1 MSCYRWI
8 LAGILIVSN
17 ADIAAEAVSSLP
29 PLPIDEA
36 EALAV
41 AGDDRASA
49 YEASAQARRE
59 QSVSAGQL
67 PDPKLKLGAMNLP
80 TDSFSRSQAPMT
92 QMQIGV
98 QQRIPPG
105 RSLSLASERQD
116 RLAQGM
122 EARAEVQ
129 RLQVLRE
136 LRKTYLELYYQTR
149 AVHILDESRGL
160 FNDLLDITRSYY
172 AAGRKN
178 QQDVLRAEVELS
190 LLDDRRD
197 RVQTRLETTRAELAR
212 LVGEAAVRRPL
223 PEAFPALP
231 DAPPLE
237 VIRDTLNAHPRL
249 QVAHQQVV
257 AGQLSVEA
265 ARERYKP
272 GWMLDL
278 TYGDRTGNEPDGS
291 RRSDFLSAMVILDLP
306 LFTDKR
312 QDRELASRQYEL
324 NAVQYERDDLLR
336 ELSGELESAH
346 AEWLRLQQ
354 RLARYRDQVL
364 PEARQHADSS
374 RKAYQSGVSDFTGL
388 MRARLI
394 ELDARLTTLRL
405 RTDLA
410 QTQARLLYLAGETQ

>member
-1 MSCYRWI
+1 MSCYHWI
-8 LAGILIVSN
+8 LAGILILPH
-17 ADIAAEAVSSLP
+17 AGAAAETVSSLP

-41 AGDDRASA
+41 AGDDQASA
-49 YEASAQARRE
+49 FEANAQARRE
-59 QSVSAGQL
+59 QSVSASQL

-105 RSLSLASERQD
+105 RSLALAGERQD
-116 RLAQGM
+116 RLARGM
-122 EARAEVQ
+122 EARAEVR
-129 RLQVLRE
+129 RLQVLKE
-136 LRKTYLELYYQTR
+136 LRKTYLELYYQSR
-149 AVHILDESRGL
+149 AVRILDASRTL

-172 AAGRKN
+172 ASGRKN

-197 RVQTRLETTRAELAR
+197 RVQTRLEKARAELVR
-212 LVGEAAVRRPL
+212 LVGGAAARRPL
-223 PEAFPALP
+223 PEDFPELP
-231 DAPPLE
+231 DVPPLE
-237 VIRDTLNAHPRL
+237 RIRETLSEHPRL
-249 QVAHQQVV
+249 QVAHQQVA
-257 AGQLSVEA
+257 AGRLNVDA

-278 TYGDRTGNEPDGS
+278 TYGDRTGTEPDGS
-291 RRSDFLSAMVILDLP
+291 RRSDFLSAMVVLDLP

-324 NAVQYERDDLLR
+324 NAVQYQRDDLLR
-336 ELSGELESAH
+336 ELTGELESAN

-394 ELDARLTTLRL
+394 ELDARLTTMRL